1 AKARDVRAAAGPQG
15 AINGSGDTGGLLAN
29 GYVANSNGSR
39 DRSDMGAMTLVW
51 KFNQFISFNLESSV
65 YLTRSTCIGGNGT
78 TTGVIHASFDGASC
92 AGTLFR
98 AEPARYWHDFRNE
111 FGPVFTF

>member
-1 AKARDVRAAAGPQG
+1 VGV
-15 AINGSGDTGGLLAN
+15 T
-29 GYVANSNGSR
+29 
-39 DRSDMGAMTLVW
+39 TLVW
-51 KFNQFISFNLESSV
+51 KMNQYVSFNLEESV

-78 TTGVIHASFDGASC
+78 TTGVILASFDSSSC

-98 AEPARYWHDFRNE
+98 SNPARYWHDFRSE